1 MENARFMSVGTLADV
16 REACGTGAALLDMK
30 GAAVLPGLIDSHAHL
45 MYMGFKLL
53 RPQLDNCTSANGSS
67 TAALAAYARAHEH
80 EQLSVDAMLPEEDEA
95 AEAQAEELD
104 AARLVG
110 GESVVENL
118 RRYVA
123 AHPLEPGTW
132 LQGFGWDQ
140 NKWGPGAV
148 AARGDTQDEGFLSPR
163 YHKNV

>member
-1 MENARFMSVGTLADV
+1 
-16 REACGTGAALLDMK
+16 
-30 GAAVLPGLIDSHAHL
+30 
-45 MYMGFKLL
+45 
-53 RPQLDNCTSANGSS
+53 
-67 TAALAAYARAHEH
+67 
-80 EQLSVDAMLPEEDEA
+80 MLPEEDEA

-148 AARGDTQDEGFLSPR
+148 AARGDTQDEGFPTRQQLDVAFPDTPVWLTRIDGHAAWANSAALRLLQPQPLTEHRAPPIHSLAQTLCTFPPFVSCACLSCSAPG
-163 YHKNV
+163 Y